1 MMLNNS
7 TLGDYAIVD
16 MRAYEIIPKDAG
28 FIVTTIDDL
37 RLLALVVG
45 LTCFLAGFIVGE
57 FRSIKK
63 RK

>member
-16 MRAYEIIPKDAG
+16 MRAYHIIPKDG

-37 RLLALVVG
+37 RLLALIVG
-45 LTCFLAGFIVGE
+45 LICFLAGFIVGE
-57 FRSIKK
+57 YRRIK